1 MQNKIVTNLDD
12 LIKITDK
19 LKEEGNKIVFGN
31 GCFDIIHVG
40 HIRYLKE
47 AKSLGN
53 YLIIAINSDL
63 STKKLK
69 GNDHLIIP
77 EEERM
82 EIVAAIE
89 YVDFV
94 TIFSE
99 PTVETL
105 LSRLKPHI
113 HAKGTDYS
121 KETVPEKEIT
131 KAYGGEIAIVGDKKD
146 HSSTEIKSIL
156 RKRGTMN

>member
-1 MQNKIVTNLDD
+1 MKNKIIANLDD
-12 LIKITDK
+12 LIKTTDK
-19 LKEEGNKIVFGN
+19 LKKNGNKIVFGN

-40 HIRYLKE
+40 HIRYLQE
-47 AKSLGN
+47 AKSLGD
-53 YLIIAINSDL
+53 YLIIAVNSDL

-69 GNDHLIIP
+69 GDDHLIMP
-77 EEERM
+77 EDERA

-105 LSRLKPHI
+105 LSKLKPHI
-113 HAKGTDYS
+113 HAKGTDYTI
-121 KETVPEKEIT
+121 ETVPEKEIT
-131 KAYGGEIAIVGDKKD
+131 QSYGGKIAIVGDKKD

-156 RKRGTMN
+156 RKRK

>member
-12 LIKITDK
+12 LIKITNK

-121 KETVPEKEIT
+121 KETVPEKEVT

-156 RKRGTMN
+156 RKQGAMN

>member
-1 MQNKIVTNLDD
+1 MKNKIIANLDD
-12 LIKITDK
+12 LIKTTDK
-19 LKEEGNKIVFGN
+19 LKKNGNKIVFGN

-40 HIRYLKE
+40 HIRYLQE
-47 AKSLGN
+47 AKSLGD
-53 YLIIAINSDL
+53 YLIIAVNSDL

-69 GNDHLIIP
+69 GDDHLIMP
-77 EEERM
+77 EDERA

-105 LSRLKPHI
+105 LSKLKPHI
-113 HAKGTDYS
+113 HAKGTDYTI
-121 KETVPEKEIT
+121 ETVPEKEIT
-131 KAYGGEIAIVGDKKD
+131 QSYGGQNCN
-146 HSSTEIKSIL
+146 SW
-156 RKRGTMN
+156 